1 MKLIKDS
8 ICCQVKK
15 QNNTNENDSDNISD
29 VNIDTSKV
37 ESKNMELNINQLIL
51 FFYNCNIGQEFE
63 CDGVTCNYNRYAIK
77 SWGTPNY
84 YTLVNNGVNIGVDCL
99 EIHGVLSDKKNNNI
113 DVANFWIRLKDN
125 ISWEGKLTAYKYN
138 AQNSSAMDIFE
149 KAIKNVSFD
158 KITGVNSFVPG
169 FILFLS
175 SKTLSGNNFYNV
187 IKQNGLN
194 QIVYCKVG
202 DDFKELGKNCTEI
215 YNVCLNNFLK
225 NKTSLT
231 FGLIIS
237 EYNGIMGDGLF
248 DVQEAKK
255 YTDYFKNLNDCIVFS
270 FLNRNKNIIFKFNPK
285 TEILSYP

>member
-1 MKLIKDS
+1 MVLI
-8 ICCQVKK
+8 C
-15 QNNTNENDSDNISD
+15 
-29 VNIDTSKV
+29 
-37 ESKNMELNINQLIL
+37 
-51 FFYNCNIGQEFE
+51 
-63 CDGVTCNYNRYAIK
+63 A
-77 SWGTPNY
+77 
-84 YTLVNNGVNIGVDCL
+84 DCL
-99 EIHGVLSDKKNNNI
+99 EIHGVLSDKNNNI
-113 DVANFWIRLKDN
+113 DVANFWIRLRDD
-125 ISWEGKLTAYKYN
+125 SVWEGNLVPHKTN
-138 AQNSSAMDIFE
+138 SQNSSVMQIFE
-149 KAIKNVSFD
+149 KAIENVSFD
-158 KITGVNSFVPG
+158 KITGVNRFTPG

-202 DDFKELGKNCTEI
+202 DDFKELGKNCTEN
-215 YNVCLNNFLK
+215 YVNNGCLNNFLI

-255 YTDYFKNLNDCIVFS
+255 YTDYFCNLNDCILFS
-270 FLNRNKNIIFKFNPK
+270 FLKRNKNIIFKFNPK